1 MARTATA
8 KWGIPTHRESGQPAD
23 PADYKGCEIALRVNA
38 PSAPFSVLE
47 PLVPDG
53 TFEHPIP
60 DLTPGDYQCRY
71 VPIEINDDRG
81 TAAVVDFNI
90 PDDSPLG
97 EVDNPTVEVSGP

>member
-8 KWGIPTHRESGQPAD
+8 KWGIPTVRESGQPAD
-23 PADYKGCEIALRVNA
+23 PADYMGCEIALAVVGG
-38 PSAPFSVLE
+38 PFSVLE

-81 TAAVVDFNI
+81 TVAVVDFNI
-90 PDDSPLG
+90 PDDTPLG
-97 EVDNPTVEVSGP
+97 PVDNPTVVVSP